1 MANNAGRHA
10 RQIVKN
16 IENVVGIEVL
26 MAAQALELRLSER
39 GLGADALAPASRAVL
54 AMLRA
59 TNATDGRLIGHLDRD
74 VVLYPRIHTATDL
87 VHSGKVLETARAA
100 LA

>member
-26 MAAQALELRLSER
+26 MAAQALELRLAQQSF
-39 GLGADALAPASRAVL
+39 GLDALSPCSRSVL
-54 AMLRA
+54 SMLRSKSA
-59 TNATDGRLIGHLDRD
+59 SDGRPIDHLVRD
-74 VVLYPRIHTATDL
+74 VVLYPRLDAATSL
-87 VHSGKVLETARAA
+87 VHSGEVLKAA
-100 LA
+100 ESAL